1 MAMNR
6 RKFLSTVALGGA
18 AVGGFYAEQKLI
30 SPIHGNLQ
38 VTEYSFPGPPS
49 LVGKKIVMISDLHY
63 GFYFFE
69 REARIVLDKV
79 ASLKPDI
86 VMLPGDLTD
95 KPTNDLSDFFFLY
108 GDPPWK
114 TYFSPGNHD
123 KDSVSDFRV
132 QEQVASLGWTSLCND
147 KVEFDDYVIVGM
159 DSAMMGPV
167 APDLLKTPK
176 YKIVLGHEPDLWSRY
191 TAPDLLHLAG
201 HTHGGQI
208 LAFGQPIM
216 LPTYGKIYTKGYY
229 KRANNN
235 HLIVGRGLG
244 CKFVNVRVGAPPE
257 IVSITFT

>member
-1 MAMNR
+1 
-6 RKFLSTVALGGA
+6 
-18 AVGGFYAEQKLI
+18 I

-167 APDLLKTPK
+167 APDLL
-176 YKIVLGHEPDLWSRY
+176 
-191 TAPDLLHLAG
+191 HLAG